1 MNFHRRKGVKVAME
15 AQADY
20 KPDGITEE
28 DTKQQLANALDK
40 AIQLITDMSIR
51 KVAVPW
57 DTIQRWQNLIK
68 YAKKSVIEQLSQS
81 R

>member
-1 MNFHRRKGVKVAME
+1 ME
-15 AQADY
+15 AQGGC

-28 DTKQQLANALDK
+28 DTEQQLANALDK
-40 AIQLITDMSIR
+40 AILLIADMSVC

-68 YAKKSVIEQLSQS
+68 YAKGDGEK
-81 R
+81 